1 MNPWLDWGTPLIL
14 WLQSLGQGLY
24 GPMAFFTFLG
34 TEEFYLLVLP
44 ALYWCLDAGLGLR
57 IGLILLTSAG
67 LNSAL
72 KQAFGW
78 PRPFWVE
85 PQVQALSVE
94 NSFGLPSGHAQNAMA
109 LWGRLGAWFRRRW
122 ALLGAGLLIL
132 LISLSRLYLGVHY
145 PADVLAG
152 WLVGGLLLAA
162 FLGLEGPLAR
172 WARSAPLAPVLGLSL
187 ALSLLLLALAGAA
200 DLATTGRTPAQSW
213 QQAYLSRAG
222 EPLEV
227 PAAVDGALPSAGA
240 LFGLAAGAALLFR
253 GQGFDAG
260 GPWSR
265 RGLRFALGVVG
276 VVVVFY
282 GLRAVLPGGEGL
294 VPQGLRFLRY
304 AAVGFWIAYGAPR
317 LFQALRLA

>member
-57 IGLILLTSAG
+57 VGLLLLTSAG

-94 NSFGLPSGHAQNAMA
+94 NSFGLPSGHAQNAVA
-109 LWGRLGAWFRRRW
+109 LWGRLGASLRRRW
-122 ALLGAGLLIL
+122 ATLGAGLLIL

-162 FLGLEGPLAR
+162 FLRLEAPLAR
-172 WARSAPLAPVLGLSL
+172 WTRSAPLPGMLGLSL

-200 DLATTGRTPAQSW
+200 DAATSGRAIAGPW
-213 QQAYLSRAG
+213 QQAYGAQAS

-227 PAAVDGALPSAGA
+227 PAAVESALPSAGA
-240 LFGLAAGAALLFR
+240 LFGLAAGATLLFR
-253 GQGFDAG
+253 GRGFDAG

-265 RGLRFALGVVG
+265 RGLRFALGVAG

-282 GLRAVLPGGEGL
+282 GLRALFPSGDSL
-294 VPQGLRFLRY
+294 IPQTLRFLRY
-304 AAVGFWIAYGAPR
+304 TAVGLWIAYGAPR